1 VDNPA
6 FTMALM
12 QTHLNQANVLRG
24 RFGMPLNDTWT
35 KQAPEIYVPTDPTAN
50 IILEYGT
57 MNGTISVKQADVVL
71 VDDFLDYPNPYSLS
85 DLDYYAGKQSLN
97 GPGMTYGVYSIVANE
112 ISPSGCSSYTYDL
125 YGSAPYIRAP
135 WFEYSEQLIDNYN
148 ANGGT
153 HPAFPFLTGMGGAH
167 RVAVFG
173 YLGLRMM
180 VDTLNVDP
188 DLPPQISNLNY
199 RTIYWQGHA
208 IDARSNTTHTT
219 LTRLPMSLPN
229 ANKTYTTNPI
239 PVTVGM
245 KTNIT
250 LSLAPNGTVIIQNRR
265 IGYNQTM
272 RGNIAQCKMVSSA
285 QDYLDGQ
292 FPLAAVD
299 GAISTKWQPVLAN
312 ESAVLMVELIESAQP
327 IKRISFDWAQSP
339 PASYSVTFSNS
350 SSFTDFVNVT
360 SSSNITI
367 TNPYVAADT
376 YKIVPYASNTTDV
389 TLDPPVWSGQYA
401 RLTILGSQ
409 TEEYTKYSNG
419 SGATVAEWAI
429 IGLGGDVTMKAK
441 REFSKRSENMWWK
454 YESGKGGPGVL

>member
-1 VDNPA
+1 
-6 FTMALM
+6 M

-35 KQAPEIYVPTDPTAN
+35 KQAPDIYVPTDPTAN

-125 YGSAPYIRAP
+125 YGTSPYVRAP
-135 WFEYSEQLIDNYN
+135 WYEYSEQLIDNYN

-188 DLPPQISNLNY
+188 NLPPQLTNLNY

-208 IDARSNTTHTT
+208 IDARSNVTHTT
-219 LTRLPMSLPN
+219 LKRLPVSLPH
-229 ANKTYTTNPI
+229 ANTTYATNPI
-239 PVTVGM
+239 PVTIGM
-245 KTNIT
+245 HMNTVIP
-250 LSLAPNGTVIIQNRR
+250 LAPNGTVVIENRR
-265 IGYNQTM
+265 IGYNQTVK
-272 RGNIAQCKMVSSA
+272 GNIAQCKMVSSEE
-285 QDYLDGQ
+285 QFLDGQ

-312 ESAVLMVELIESAQP
+312 KTAVLVVELTEPAQP

-339 PASYSVTFSNS
+339 PAFYSVTFSNS
-350 SSFTDFVNVT
+350 TTDFVHV
-360 SSSNITI
+360 SSSSDVKIS
-367 TNPYVAADT
+367 NPYVAADASR
-376 YKIVPYASNTTDV
+376 IVPYSGNTTDV
-389 TLDPPVWSGQYA
+389 TIDPPVWSGKFA
-401 RLTILGSQ
+401 TLTILGSQ
-409 TEEYTKYSNG
+409 TEEYAKFQNG

-429 IGLGGDVTMKAK
+429 IGLSGDVTMKAK
-441 REFSKRSENMWWK
+441 REFSKRSDNMLWT
-454 YESGKGGPGVL
+454 YEGGKGGPGLL